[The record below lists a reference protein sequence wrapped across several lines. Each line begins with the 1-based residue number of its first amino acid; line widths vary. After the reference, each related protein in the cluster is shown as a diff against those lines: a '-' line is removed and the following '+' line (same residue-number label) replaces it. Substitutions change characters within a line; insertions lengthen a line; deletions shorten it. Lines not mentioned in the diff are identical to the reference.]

1 MFSNGERVLAE
12 SRKPEIRRFPALWLF
27 AFCVPLE
34 RFENRLLVVPPHSS
48 LGMNCPTAVLFLRR
62 TRSLSSQPRR
72 GIVTIEVLGV
82 MPCLLIFALSVAE
95 FSMALRLNHKVAF
108 SSRYGAKLAS
118 EQPRFGQ
125 TSLALLNQPQ
135 TPDNLKYRID
145 RWLVASNLTPS
156 AAVLL
161 EHNAC
166 GVEQPHQMQMA
177 SGIELS
183 DIHELPPLPTPQP
196 GLNVCYAR
204 VTVWLPVVGN
214 VPNALK
220 TFGLDWQG
228 ALLRHSTVFRV
239 EADNAFPE
247 PVISLAEDSLPSGM
261 TASAVTDSNGQPRF
275 QIASQRSGKTT
286 ITFSATGSHDRE
298 TPAHRLKF
306 RWSTN
311 GQALSGAN
319 GREYRMAL
327 QRPAAGSRQLLQIGL
342 DVSDDC
348 GCSSKLEIP
357 VEVLAGD
364 DLPLTPIPD
373 PVN

>member
-1 MFSNGERVLAE
+1 MTDGSARVMFVQR
-12 SRKPEIRRFPALWLF
+12 
-27 AFCVPLE
+27 
-34 RFENRLLVVPPHSS
+34 H
-48 LGMNCPTAVLFLRR
+48 
-62 TRSLSSQPRR
+62 RSMLKRPRR

-82 MPCLLIFALSVAE
+82 MPCLLIFALSIAE

-118 EQPRFGQ
+118 EQPRFGPI
-125 TSLALLNQPQ
+125 SLASYNQPE

-145 RWLVASNLTPS
+145 RWLTASGLSPS
-156 AAVLL
+156 SAVLL

-166 GVEQPHQMQMA
+166 GVEQPHQLQLA
-177 SGIELS
+177 S
-183 DIHELPPLPTPQP
+183 DIDLPDLNELPPLPAAEP
-196 GLNVCYAR
+196 GLNLCYAR

-239 EADNAFPE
+239 ESDNEFPE
-247 PVISLAEDSLPSGM
+247 PVISITEDSLPSGV
-261 TASAVTDSNGQPRF
+261 TISAVTDANGEPRF
-275 QIASQRSGKTT
+275 QLAIRRSGRTT
-286 ITFSATGSHDRE
+286 ITLTGAESRDRE
-298 TPAHRLKF
+298 TPANRLKY

-311 GQALSGAN
+311 GRSVSGAN
-319 GREYRMAL
+319 GREFRMAV
-327 QRPAAGSRQLLQIGL
+327 QRPTSGTRQLLQIGL
-342 DVSDDC
+342 DVTDDC